1 MPLSVILAWR
11 GGTDDERVHGGVIP
25 AESAAGDLCDHLVAG
40 PFLEPESGDLLA
52 GDRQRHVIIDP
63 RNDAERDRGGVAGA
77 AAEPRVDRGEP
88 GTESAADP
96 PRERARPREDLRH
109 DRRGTVALQLD
120 REVVDLPGHH
130 PLRVHKLAI
139 EQLQPSGNA
148 PPGRGL
154 ISHRRTA

>member
-1 MPLSVILAWR
+1 V
-11 GGTDDERVHGGVIP
+11 
-25 AESAAGDLCDHLVAG
+25 
-40 PFLEPESGDLLA
+40 EPERCTLLA

-77 AAEPRVDRGEP
+77 AAEPCVDRGEP
-88 GTESAADP
+88 GTEPAAEP

-109 DRRGTVALQLD
+109 DRPGTVALQLD

-130 PLRVHKLAI
+130 PLRVYKLAI

-154 ISHRRTA
+154 ISHRRPAWLVLGEPQPDAALLERGHVAPGHDLAMRGPSSQVP